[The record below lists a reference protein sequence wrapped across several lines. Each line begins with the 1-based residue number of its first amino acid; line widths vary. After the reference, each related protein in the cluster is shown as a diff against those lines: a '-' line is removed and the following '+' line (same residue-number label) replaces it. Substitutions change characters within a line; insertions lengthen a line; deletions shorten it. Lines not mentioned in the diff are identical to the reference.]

1 MKVRDALESQGYNII
16 SAEIDMV
23 PNSFQKLD
31 GQEADRALDLLN
43 TLEDNEDVNKLY
55 SNFDFN

>member
-1 MKVRDALESQGYNII
+1 
-16 SAEIDMV
+16 MV